1 MRQEQHTF
9 SAVLRDDLELHGV
22 GLGLFSLLRFF
33 VSHDEWFWWWASLE
47 RQGRGGL
54 CSEGRER
61 RDDSRRFAPPRALLV
76 PKLTA
81 FRNFSPNILFLQSI
95 ALCRTGC
102 GVF

>member
-54 CSEGRER
+54 CSGRKGER

-76 PKLTA
+76 PK
-81 FRNFSPNILFLQSI
+81 F
-95 ALCRTGC
+95 
-102 GVF
+102 

>member
-1 MRQEQHTF
+1 MSVYKGGHMRREQHTF

-54 CSEGRER
+54 CSEEGSGVTIRAA
-61 RDDSRRFAPPRALLV
+61 SRAGARSA
-76 PKLTA
+76 PKL
-81 FRNFSPNILFLQSI
+81 
-95 ALCRTGC
+95 
-102 GVF
+102 

>member
-54 CSEGRER
+54 CSGRKGAA
-61 RDDSRRFAPPRALLV
+61 RRFAPLCARAGAA
-76 PKLTA
+76 PA
-81 FRNFSPNILFLQSI
+81 RSRSH
-95 ALCRTGC
+95 
-102 GVF
+102 